1 MRLSLIP
8 LGGLGLGLAL
18 GLGRDRG
25 LGTSRARSGLAA
37 ALWPHQAETDASQP
51 ARPCELAEAGRGRPT
66 RAWDGVG
73 GASQGWRAEAW
84 PGPRGDGCPQ
94 SCMGACEESVDLL
107 LLEHVELAQLVRT
120 GVRVRSGTRSG
131 CSAARQLAWQ
141 GTCRPMLKPMQ
152 LKALA
157 VATSSLHTA
166 CERDRSSGR
175 RTASSEM
182 CRPGV
187 RRVASSAMPRASRTS
202 RGC

>member
-1 MRLSLIP
+1 MSLSSFVSALVGSRREQITKGREEGQ
-8 LGGLGLGLAL
+8 GG
-18 GLGRDRG
+18 
-25 LGTSRARSGLAA
+25 
-37 ALWPHQAETDASQP
+37 
-51 ARPCELAEAGRGRPT
+51 
-66 RAWDGVG
+66 
-73 GASQGWRAEAW
+73 
-84 PGPRGDGCPQ
+84 GCPQ
-94 SCMGACEESVDLL
+94 GCTGACEESVDLL

-120 GVRVRSGTRSG
+120 GVRVMSGTRSG

-187 RRVASSAMPRASRTS
+187 RRVVSRAMPKSRETPED
-202 RGC
+202 RVGVGRVLKGDKPTTTPTTPLAAIR

>member
-1 MRLSLIP
+1 
-8 LGGLGLGLAL
+8 
-18 GLGRDRG
+18 
-25 LGTSRARSGLAA
+25 
-37 ALWPHQAETDASQP
+37 
-51 ARPCELAEAGRGRPT
+51 
-66 RAWDGVG
+66 
-73 GASQGWRAEAW
+73 
-84 PGPRGDGCPQ
+84 
-94 SCMGACEESVDLL
+94 MGACEESVDLL

-141 GTCRPMLKPMQ
+141 GTWRPMLKPMQ

-187 RRVASSAMPRASRTS
+187 RRVVSSAMPIALGSDVL
-202 RGC
+202 RGALRGDKPTTAAAPAINAR